1 MESEKIK
8 ANIKINGEALP
19 FLLKPEDEPFFREAA
34 IKINERLAVLH
45 NKYGAV
51 ANFEHLLSIVAV
63 EAMVDALQAH
73 QNYTRLRT
81 DVNSRLQQI
90 DSRITG

>member
-1 MESEKIK
+1 MDLNKTK
-8 ANIKINGEALP
+8 VNIKINGETLP
-19 FLLKPEDEPFFREAA
+19 FLVGAEDEPYYREAA
-34 IKINERLAVLH
+34 IKINERLAVLQ

-51 ANFEHLLSIVAV
+51 ANFEHLLSAVAV

-81 DVNSRLQQI
+81 EVNSRLMQI
-90 DSRITG
+90 DNRISG